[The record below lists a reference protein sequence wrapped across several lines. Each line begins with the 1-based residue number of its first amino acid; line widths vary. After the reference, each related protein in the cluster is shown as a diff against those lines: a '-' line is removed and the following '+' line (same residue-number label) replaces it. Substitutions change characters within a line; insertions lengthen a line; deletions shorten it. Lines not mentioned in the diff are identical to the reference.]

1 MNFTKVSVAAIFLSA
16 GTSTFTHASDQS
28 DAKGL
33 IEDSKLTIKARN
45 FYMNRDNH
53 LSGAKQNYGEE
64 WAQGFIGVFESGFTP
79 GVVGFGVDVLGMY
92 GMKLDTGGGRFGGGT
107 NLLEYDSQGAKDNY
121 SKGGGVFKMR
131 ISNTVLKYGTQV
143 STIPVA
149 GTSDSRLLPETV
161 NGFTLAS
168 KEIKNL
174 RLDAGHL
181 TALNLK
187 NQSSFDS
194 GRMTSVDYAGG
205 VYKFDDKIPGLS
217 SSLYYATTD
226 EYFRK
231 YYVNTNYL
239 LPLTSAQSLEF
250 DFNAYD
256 TKSIGEAR
264 SGDLDNVIW
273 SLQATYRLGAH
284 SFSTAYQQVSGKGDY
299 VYGPDGNANYWF
311 ANSIQYS
318 DFDYEDE
325 KSWQA
330 RYDLNMAPYGV
341 PGLSFM
347 TRYVKGFDFKNG
359 KGVDIDGKA
368 WERDVEARYV
378 VQSGPA
384 KNLSFKIR
392 QASYRSSERGGQ
404 LDEVRVITEYPIN
417 LF

>member
-1 MNFTKVSVAAIFLSA
+1 MRAAKVSLAVFAVAVGAAQQSFA
-16 GTSTFTHASDQS
+16 DQQS
-28 DAKGL
+28 DTAGF
-33 IEDSKLTIKARN
+33 IEGSKLSVKARN
-45 FYMNRDNH
+45 FYMNRDNRV
-53 LSGAKQNYGEE
+53 SGAKQSYGEE
-64 WAQGFIGVFESGFTP
+64 WAQGFIGVFESGFTQ
-79 GVVGFGVDVLGMY
+79 GSVGFGVDLLGMY

-107 NLLEYDSQGAKDNY
+107 SLLEYDSQGAKDDY

-161 NGFTLAS
+161 DGFTLAS

-194 GRMTSVDYAGG
+194 GRMTSVDYIGG
-205 VYKFDDKIPGLS
+205 VYKFDDKVPGLS

-239 LPLTSAQSLEF
+239 LPLTSAQSMEF

-256 TKSIGEAR
+256 TKSIDEAR

-273 SLQATYRLGAH
+273 SMQATYRLGAH

-330 RYDLNMAPYGV
+330 RYDLNMVAYGV

-417 LF
+417 IF